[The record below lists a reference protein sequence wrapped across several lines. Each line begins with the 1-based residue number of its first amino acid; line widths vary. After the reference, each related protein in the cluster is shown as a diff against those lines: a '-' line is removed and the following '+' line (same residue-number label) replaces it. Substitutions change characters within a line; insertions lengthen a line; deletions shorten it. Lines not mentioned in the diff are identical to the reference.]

1 MRSYLAHIER
11 SNRRALDDVEVRMTI
26 TDLNAGRRSWSG
38 EFTSRSAEGFLPSE
52 RLLLTLDNGQK
63 GTATVSE
70 THFDSRTPEVTL
82 IQFLGSGQLV

>member
-1 MRSYLAHIER
+1 MPSYVAHIER

-26 TDLNAGRRSWSG
+26 TDLSTGRRSWRG

-52 RLLLTLDNGQK
+52 RLVLTFDNGQK

-70 THFDSRTPEVTL
+70 THFDSRTPDVTL
-82 IQFLGSGQLV
+82 IQFRGNGLLV